1 MKIMLAAD
9 GSEFTRAAAQYLATH
24 LDFLAAKP
32 TIEILHVRAPFPMP
46 RAAKVVGKK
55 AIESYEKEEC
65 EKALKVAES
74 ELKKAGVPFK
84 SFWVVGDVAD
94 EIASYVK
101 DNAVDLVVMGA
112 RGHGGLKGVA
122 MGSVTTK
129 VIAAIKTPILIAR

>member
-112 RGHGGLKGVA
+112 R
-122 MGSVTTK
+122 
-129 VIAAIKTPILIAR
+129 